1 MKKKR
6 TWKRRLRIK
15 RAKQALFVL
24 AVLVALLIIHWQ
36 SGKAV
41 VCAASVAPQTEGQK
55 ISCVTANVN
64 EEVLYPVPLDA
75 ELQAHIIEECSR
87 TGIDP
92 AIIMAMAFQESSYN
106 ASAIGDNGN
115 SFGLCQI
122 QPRWHQERMD
132 KYGVTDLLNPY
143 QNVTVCV
150 DYLEELLARYDGNIG
165 QALTAYNQGSIM
177 GVVTSYAKDILANS
191 EALTEGVMTNAI
203 QNG

>member
-24 AVLVALLIIHWQ
+24 AVLVVLLIIHWQ

-41 VCAASVAPQTEGQK
+41 VCAVSVAPQTEGQK
-55 ISCVTANVN
+55 VSCVTAN
-64 EEVLYPVPLDA
+64 EEILYAVPLDA

-132 KYGVTDLLNPY
+132 KFGVTDLLNPY

-150 DYLEELLARYDGNIG
+150 DYLAEQRDRYDGDMAK
-165 QALTAYNQGSIM
+165 ALTAYNQGQYKGI
-177 GVVTSYAKDILANS
+177 VTQYAKDVMEKAG
-191 EALTEGVMTNAI
+191 ELTS
-203 QNG
+203 